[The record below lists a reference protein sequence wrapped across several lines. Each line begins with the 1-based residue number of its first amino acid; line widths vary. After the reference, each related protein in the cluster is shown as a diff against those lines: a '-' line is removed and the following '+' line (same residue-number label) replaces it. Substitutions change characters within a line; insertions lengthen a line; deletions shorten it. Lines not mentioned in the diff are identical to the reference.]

1 MKFEEWQYRILYTR
15 GYGSPIN
22 NMSDMEYNSLRI
34 ARDTAED
41 IIDKAENYQDIIKE
55 VKPLILPIEHE
66 ENEDIIKQIKVSN
79 RIYENLFYLSGGE
92 FNENN

>member
-34 ARDTAED
+34 ARNTPED
-41 IIDKAENYQDIIKE
+41 IIDNSENY
-55 VKPLILPIEHE
+55 
-66 ENEDIIKQIKVSN
+66 EDIIKQIKVSN
-79 RIYENLFYLSGGE
+79 RIYENLYYISGGE